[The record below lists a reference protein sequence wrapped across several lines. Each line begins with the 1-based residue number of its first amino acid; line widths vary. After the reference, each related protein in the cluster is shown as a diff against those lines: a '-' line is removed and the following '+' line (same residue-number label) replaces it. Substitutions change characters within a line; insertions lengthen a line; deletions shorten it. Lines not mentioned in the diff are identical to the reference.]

1 MADLE
6 EAVIEK
12 GTEVI
17 TFLRE
22 ECRIPDE
29 QCEQLEALITN
40 TEDSKGWSP
49 DGRELME
56 RVEDV
61 AKCQPYM
68 PHDKYAEMLVMGWSA
83 ALDLM
88 KHQRKMAFKKV
99 RTLQEDAKCPA
110 ELMDAAY
117 RTRDELDLGCAR
129 ANIRFCEARFLVEVL
144 RENPMPPI
152 EELRKKVDE
161 DWAAGTIGPPNT
173 DGFDGEGR
181 HVAEGAERCVNQS
194 VAARLH
200 AIDATP
206 ARRRGGGVSHRHPTH
221 WSISTQARRA
231 RRTSPRAS
239 PRTSPRRAPS
249 NTFLGLSRASER
261 ADVSFFF
268 RSDWRAKESPGAT
281 SAGGPSPGTKPRRGR
296 ACRPSSAA

>member
-17 TFLRE
+17 NFLRE

-29 QCEQLEALITN
+29 QCEALEALITN
-40 TEDSKGWSP
+40 TEDAKGWAP

-61 AKCQPYM
+61 AKCQAYM
-68 PHDKYAEMLVMGWSA
+68 PHDQYAEKLVVGWSA
-83 ALDLM
+83 AVDLM

-110 ELMDAAY
+110 ELLDAAF
-117 RTRDELDLGCAR
+117 RTRDELDLGCAK

-144 RENPMPPI
+144 QENPMPPI

-161 DWAAGTIGPPNT
+161 DWASGKIGPPCM
-173 DGFDGEGR
+173 DGFDEAGR
-181 HVAEGAERCVNQS
+181 RVEEAKDESKDESKEKEGAE
-194 VAARLH
+194 
-200 AIDATP
+200 
-206 ARRRGGGVSHRHPTH
+206 
-221 WSISTQARRA
+221 
-231 RRTSPRAS
+231 
-239 PRTSPRRAPS
+239 
-249 NTFLGLSRASER
+249 
-261 ADVSFFF
+261 
-268 RSDWRAKESPGAT
+268 
-281 SAGGPSPGTKPRRGR
+281 
-296 ACRPSSAA
+296 

>member
-68 PHDKYAEMLVMGWSA
+68 PHDKYAEMLVVGWSA

-117 RTRDELDLGCAR
+117 RTRDELDIGCAK

-144 RENPMPPI
+144 QENPMPPI

-161 DWAAGTIGPPNT
+161 DWASGKIGPPNT
-173 DGFDGEGR
+173 DGFDEEGR
-181 HVAEGAERCVNQS
+181 HVEEGEERCMNQI

-221 WSISTQARRA
+221 WSISTQVRRA

-239 PRTSPRRAPS
+239 PRTSPRAPS
-249 NTFLGLSRASER
+249 NTFLGLKRERASGRTCLFFRGVSRASR
-261 ADVSFFF
+261 D
-268 RSDWRAKESPGAT
+268 
-281 SAGGPSPGTKPRRGR
+281 
-296 ACRPSSAA
+296 AAS

>member
-68 PHDKYAEMLVMGWSA
+68 PHDKYAEMLVLGWSA

-117 RTRDELDLGCAR
+117 RTRDELDLGCAK

-144 RENPMPPI
+144 QENPMPPI

-173 DGFDGEGR
+173 DGFDAEGR
-181 HVAEGAERCVNQS
+181 HVAEGGERCVNQS
-194 VAARLH
+194 VAVGSLTDTRLTGRFPH
-200 AIDATP
+200 
-206 ARRRGGGVSHRHPTH
+206 
-221 WSISTQARRA
+221 
-231 RRTSPRAS
+231 
-239 PRTSPRRAPS
+239 
-249 NTFLGLSRASER
+249 
-261 ADVSFFF
+261 
-268 RSDWRAKESPGAT
+268 
-281 SAGGPSPGTKPRRGR
+281 RRGR
-296 ACRPSSAA
+296 REGRVQGRVQGRAQGGRRVILS

>member
-29 QCEQLEALITN
+29 QCEALEALITN

-68 PHDKYAEMLVMGWSA
+68 PHDKYAEMLVLGWSA

-117 RTRDELDLGCAR
+117 RTRDELDLGCAK

-144 RENPMPPI
+144 QENPMPPI

-181 HVAEGAERCVNQS
+181 HVAEGAERCVNQI
-194 VAARLH
+194 V
-200 AIDATP
+200 D
-206 ARRRGGGVSHRHPTH
+206 PTH

-239 PRTSPRRAPS
+239 PKTSPRRGPS

>member
-17 TFLRE
+17 NFLRE

-29 QCEQLEALITN
+29 QCEALEALITN

-68 PHDKYAEMLVMGWSA
+68 PHDKYAEMLVLGWSA

-117 RTRDELDLGCAR
+117 RTRDELDLGCAK

-144 RENPMPPI
+144 QENPMPPI

-194 VAARLH
+194 VAARRQL
-200 AIDATP
+200 
-206 ARRRGGGVSHRHPTH
+206 GGVAVGSLTDTRLTGRFPHR
-221 WSISTQARRA
+221 
-231 RRTSPRAS
+231 
-239 PRTSPRRAPS
+239 
-249 NTFLGLSRASER
+249 
-261 ADVSFFF
+261 
-268 RSDWRAKESPGAT
+268 
-281 SAGGPSPGTKPRRGR
+281 
-296 ACRPSSAA
+296 

>member
-17 TFLRE
+17 TFLRD

-68 PHDKYAEMLVMGWSA
+68 PHDKYAEMLVVGWSA

-144 RENPMPPI
+144 QENPMPPI

-181 HVAEGAERCVNQS
+181 HVAEGEERRMNRS
-194 VAARLH
+194 VAVGSLTDTRLTGSLVDFH
-200 AIDATP
+200 T
-206 ARRRGGGVSHRHPTH
+206 GEEG
-221 WSISTQARRA
+221 
-231 RRTSPRAS
+231 
-239 PRTSPRRAPS
+239 
-249 NTFLGLSRASER
+249 
-261 ADVSFFF
+261 
-268 RSDWRAKESPGAT
+268 AKDESKGESKDESKEGAE
-281 SAGGPSPGTKPRRGR
+281 
-296 ACRPSSAA
+296 